1 MHTARLVG
9 TSLFVLAMASASGA
23 AHAQTAPESPPTST
37 KNSTAGTDQA
47 RQGPASGRVD
57 QAVSS
62 VPTTDGDI
70 VVTAT
75 KREQNLRD
83 VPASISAL
91 GSGTLQQKAIVDLVD
106 LNATVPGL
114 QVSPNNTDVSIT
126 LRGVGHTLFSPS
138 AENSVALHLDGV
150 YLSRPSAGLA
160 AFFDVDRVEVLR
172 GPQGSL
178 YGRNA
183 TGGAINIISNGPTDY
198 VSGFLSGTYGNYNR
212 TDVEGAIGGPI
223 AGDDLTGRIGGFY
236 HRRGDGFGT
245 NLVDGRKVDDLNEY
259 GGKAALKG
267 RLTDALTVTL
277 RGDYYH
283 DSDGYGEYHAFG
295 PVRQPFPGAL
305 PLAELLGGFNSPD
318 IRDTNFDTPNRRRV
332 DLWGVSGEVNWKIS
346 DQFALKSLT
355 AYRKTHTYYQTDVDG
370 TQLPV
375 FSPFYIDAR
384 ARQVSEELQLTWK
397 TDNIYAL
404 LGGYYF
410 HERVASVNHIGSYLG
425 AGLPSIGLPRLL
437 PAPFGNFDQE
447 GAVSTDAKAIFGNV
461 DWDVTRRLTL
471 TVGMRYSVESKGNNG
486 YEIAFFPN
494 FVQYP
499 TTGYDVVN
507 DSRTSRGATPKFVAK
522 YKLTDT
528 VNIYAS
534 VSRGFKSGEW
544 ITGTSQYARPERVW
558 AYEAGVK
565 GSFLDRHLNAS
576 VSGFYY
582 DYTDLQVQR
591 IQTPITIFENAPGG
605 KLKGFEGEASL
616 RLPAGFSVDGNFTYL
631 DTKIEG
637 FVTQDPNIIGSPTR
651 DLTGNRFPFA
661 PKFAFN
667 VGAEKR
673 VDFGHLGRGVLRFDY
688 QHSSPVFLDVF
699 NSQNDAYRKA
709 YSIINASYKQTLG
722 NGLSVLLWGKN
733 LTDRTV
739 KLYEIENEIPNL
751 IVRTPAGVPVP
762 VASTAVGSLNDPR
775 TYGVTLRF
783 DF

>member
-1 MHTARLVG
+1 
-9 TSLFVLAMASASGA
+9 
-23 AHAQTAPESPPTST
+23 
-37 KNSTAGTDQA
+37 
-47 RQGPASGRVD
+47 
-57 QAVSS
+57 
-62 VPTTDGDI
+62 
-70 VVTAT
+70 
-75 KREQNLRD
+75 
-83 VPASISAL
+83 
-91 GSGTLQQKAIVDLVD
+91 
-106 LNATVPGL
+106 
-114 QVSPNNTDVSIT
+114 
-126 LRGVGHTLFSPS
+126 
-138 AENSVALHLDGV
+138 
-150 YLSRPSAGLA
+150 
-160 AFFDVDRVEVLR
+160 
-172 GPQGSL
+172 
-178 YGRNA
+178 
-183 TGGAINIISNGPTDY
+183 
-198 VSGFLSGTYGNYNR
+198 
-212 TDVEGAIGGPI
+212 
-223 AGDDLTGRIGGFY
+223 
-236 HRRGDGFGT
+236 
-245 NLVDGRKVDDLNEY
+245 
-259 GGKAALKG
+259 
-267 RLTDALTVTL
+267 
-277 RGDYYH
+277 
-283 DSDGYGEYHAFG
+283 
-295 PVRQPFPGAL
+295 
-305 PLAELLGGFNSPD
+305 
-318 IRDTNFDTPNRRRV
+318 
-332 DLWGVSGEVNWKIS
+332 
-346 DQFALKSLT
+346 
-355 AYRKTHTYYQTDVDG
+355 
-370 TQLPV
+370 
-375 FSPFYIDAR
+375 
-384 ARQVSEELQLTWK
+384 
-397 TDNIYAL
+397 
-404 LGGYYF
+404 
-410 HERVASVNHIGSYLG
+410 
-425 AGLPSIGLPRLL
+425 
-437 PAPFGNFDQE
+437 
-447 GAVSTDAKAIFGNV
+447 
-461 DWDVTRRLTL
+461 
-471 TVGMRYSVESKGNNG
+471 MRYSVESKGNNG

-494 FVQYP
+494 FAQYP

-528 VNIYAS
+528 VNVYAS

-667 VGAEKR
+667 VGVEKR
-673 VDFGHLGRGVLRFDY
+673 VDLGRLGRGVLRFDY

-699 NSQNDAYRKA
+699 NTQNDAYRKA